1 MLKRDL
7 DGFYLRVHRDGKWC
21 NRCFTDLTEEEQR
34 KWLERLH
41 GEGLRS
47 MVGAFCEHIT
57 KLSEVDLTDAE
68 LRIMVFD
75 MAAALRKFGDMF
87 GILNVKSDDKET
99 VGGEP

>member
-47 MVGAFCEHIT
+47 MVGSFCEHIT

-75 MAAALRKFGDMF
+75 MAATLRKFGDMF